1 MVEKDSENTKAGRRM
16 VDWMAAHDLWTQGH
30 DAAWIADQY
39 GVNRRTIAD
48 RCAWIDAHFP
58 PFAPVRFKAALA
70 RRLDEALVSLERGE
84 AVEAERRA
92 KALQAILR
100 AAAAVE
106 EWIMDNDTAAKPAE
120 PAPEAN
126 AHDDPRAE
134 LERRLGNLLD
144 HELKRRA
151 ARGGAADA
159 RSDAGSADG
168 RSGGEDAAGEPLD
181 Q

>member
-1 MVEKDSENTKAGRRM
+1 MVEKDSESTKVGRRM

-70 RRLDEALVSLERGE
+70 RRLDEALASLERGE

-100 AAAAVE
+100 AATAVE
-106 EWIMDNDTAAKPAE
+106 DWIMDNDTAAKPAE

-134 LERRLGNLLD
+134 LERRIAYLVA
-144 HELKRRA
+144 EEFKREPYTPG
-151 ARGGAADA
+151 ARGSGEATAD
-159 RSDAGSADG
+159 RGDAGG
-168 RSGGEDAAGEPLD
+168 EPGED
-181 Q
+181 